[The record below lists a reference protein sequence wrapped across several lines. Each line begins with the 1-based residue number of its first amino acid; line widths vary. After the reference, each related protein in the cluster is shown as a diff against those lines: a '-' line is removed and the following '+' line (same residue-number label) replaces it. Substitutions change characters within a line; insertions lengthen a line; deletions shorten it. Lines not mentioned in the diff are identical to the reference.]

1 MPSWLSPPTARRKGI
16 RLLSSDGTND
26 SMTNED
32 HDKKV
37 NQVASCKTQ
46 ESVNIHTATEATLK
60 SIPCRMW
67 QMLMPFAGAIMAG
80 AHAGWS
86 LKLDRS
92 RWGRA
97 E

>member
-1 MPSWLSPPTARRKGI
+1 M
-16 RLLSSDGTND
+16 LL
-26 SMTNED
+26 
-32 HDKKV
+32 
-37 NQVASCKTQ
+37 A
-46 ESVNIHTATEATLK
+46 ATLK
-60 SIPCRMW
+60 PIPCRIW

>member
-1 MPSWLSPPTARRKGI
+1 M
-16 RLLSSDGTND
+16 LLP
-26 SMTNED
+26 
-32 HDKKV
+32 
-37 NQVASCKTQ
+37 
-46 ESVNIHTATEATLK
+46 ATLK
-60 SIPCRMW
+60 SIPCRIW